1 MKSVIGIMFRVLF
14 LRNCVIFTYGGK
26 YYSYYFKKKKKQRLI
41 DLGHFLTQNSKAS
54 QEALDLADKRI
65 KELEV

>member
-1 MKSVIGIMFRVLF
+1 MVGNIILTT
-14 LRNCVIFTYGGK
+14 LLL
-26 YYSYYFKKKKKQRLI
+26 KKKQRLI